1 MARSLGKGDAER
13 GRAASVFAILVGG
26 AVAVIYGIAKR
37 IDMLAFAIAM
47 GMSQGMLP
55 LIAYN
60 YASVAHARLRQLL
73 KSAFWM
79 GLVISAL
86 GTLFLF
92 FGASQIVRF
101 FIDDAQTVACGG
113 TFQRIICLSC
123 PCVCITMIII
133 TIFQAT
139 GQKIRP
145 LVLSLLRKG
154 GLDIPL
160 MIVLEHAIGRN
171 GIAIATPCADT
182 LAMLIALCAFLPF
195 FLRIRRFTGS
205 SRSVG

>member
-1 MARSLGKGDAER
+1 MALHQDSFGKIGKARCGKCADETFENAFFLFDAEFLDGSSFFDVR
-13 GRAASVFAILVGG
+13 EFA
-26 AVAVIYGIAKR
+26 
-37 IDMLAFAIAM
+37 
-47 GMSQGMLP
+47 
-55 LIAYN
+55 
-60 YASVAHARLRQLL
+60 
-73 KSAFWM
+73 
-79 GLVISAL
+79 
-86 GTLFLF
+86 
-92 FGASQIVRF
+92 QIVRS
-101 FIDDAQTVACGG
+101 FIDDAQTVAYGG